1 MGLIKGGMLCWQ
13 LHNITSSDVMLAVAD
28 PEFAELQEKQLVTYF
43 YMRVIQNPYALRIEE
58 YENQL

>member
-1 MGLIKGGMLCWQ
+1 
-13 LHNITSSDVMLAVAD
+13 MLAVAH